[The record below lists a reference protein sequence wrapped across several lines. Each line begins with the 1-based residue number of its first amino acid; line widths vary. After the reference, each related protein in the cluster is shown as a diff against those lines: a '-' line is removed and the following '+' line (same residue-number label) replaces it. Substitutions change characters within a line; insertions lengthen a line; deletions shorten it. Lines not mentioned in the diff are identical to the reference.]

1 MFTSADSHTEVS
13 IFCDSEAN
21 VYMTPWGKDLG
32 NTRTVNRRCTF
43 GNKGQLQALAMG
55 QMPLH
60 MKIQGKEAPIKVTLK
75 GVMWIPGLP
84 CRLLSTGTIRRDG
97 G

>member
-1 MFTSADSHTEVS
+1 MSAPADSHTEAS
-13 IFCDSEAN
+13 IICDSEAN
-21 VYMTPWGKDLG
+21 VHMTPWKTDLR